1 MVSRVAVK
9 TMSPVVDTSAI
20 SKMDSGAKRRL
31 SFFKRNSSNVST
43 SSTVSSGVS
52 AYASSYK
59 RSVRFARK
67 QDIKVLPS
75 MSDQDRANMHYSK
88 PELQAIAA
96 EMIKTVIMC
105 QQGISINGEQGCI
118 RGLEST
124 QSQLGDKALTISRT
138 KYIRS
143 VVDEYR
149 SMKRSRKSKDII
161 GERLYTM
168 SCKQTAKNRQEGV
181 RLGKAD
187 AAAVGSTV
195 YTPSVKSTKYAVS
208 PRPTPASYSRKET
221 VAIEAV
227 LSQDDG
233 LEC

>member
-1 MVSRVAVK
+1 MVSRVVVK
-9 TMSPVVDTSAI
+9 NMSPVVDTSAI
-20 SKMDSGAKRRL
+20 SKMESGSKRRL
-31 SFFKRNSSNVST
+31 SFFKRTSSSVST
-43 SSTVSSGVS
+43 ESTVSSGRS

-75 MSDQDRANMHYSK
+75 KNDEDRSNMHYSK

-105 QQGISINGEQGCI
+105 QQGISIKREQGCM

-124 QSQLGDKALTISRT
+124 QSQLGDKALTIART

-149 SMKRSRKSKDII
+149 SMKRSRKSKDMIR
-161 GERLYTM
+161 ERLYTI
-168 SCKQTAKNRQEGV
+168 SCEQTAENRREGV

-187 AAAVGSTV
+187 AAAVGSTI
-195 YTPSVKSTKYAVS
+195 YTPSVKSTRYAVS
-208 PRPTPASYSRKET
+208 PRPTPATYSRKET
-221 VAIEAV
+221 VGIEAV
-227 LSQDDG
+227 LSQDD